1 MPILSP
7 SPTADSLLTNESV
20 HNALQHWLDADLPT
34 SPLSSLLL
42 YQTTR
47 ARCATD
53 GEAHRR
59 ILDAAVE
66 ELAAV
71 QPSAARLLQ
80 LRFRQ
85 GLKGRE
91 ASRALHLAEST
102 VFAQQRAAVAR
113 LAAVIEEEERQIR
126 STQLAAWQRRL
137 EGLANARLVGIDG
150 QLASLSARLRSTEP
164 PFITSLEGMGG
175 IGKSTLAEALVRRL
189 APETTFAAL
198 AWVTARQQSFNL
210 GGSIREERRSLL
222 DAQGIAALIFDQLWQ
237 EEEQP
242 LALSD
247 SHKLQLLQQ
256 RLKQAAHLVVVD
268 NLETVADL
276 QVLMPTIRQLAN
288 PSQFILTSRESLYGE
303 TGVFHHALHELSRA
317 DALQLVRQEA
327 QERNLPSLAA
337 APDEQLIPIYDTVGG
352 NPLALRLVVGQVHV
366 HPLAHVLNGLRSAQG
381 QSALNLYTYVYRKTW
396 DSLGENERR
405 VLLAMP
411 LMVQQGGGLEEV
423 AAVSGMPLAAVG
435 DALAILVTM
444 NLVDARGGY
453 DQRRYT
459 IHSLTRTFLHEIAH
473 WG

>member
-1 MPILSP
+1 M
-7 SPTADSLLTNESV
+7 LTNENV
-20 HNALQHWLDADLPT
+20 HSALQHWLDADLQT
-34 SPLSSLLL
+34 SPLNSLLL

-53 GEAHRR
+53 SEAQRQV
-59 ILDAAVE
+59 LDAAVDQLE
-66 ELAAV
+66 VAQPRAAH
-71 QPSAARLLQ
+71 LLQ
-80 LRFRQ
+80 LRFRK
-85 GLKGRE
+85 GLTGRE

-102 VFAQQRAAVAR
+102 IFAQQREAIAR
-113 LAAVIEEEERQIR
+113 LSAVIEAQERQIR
-126 STQLAAWQRRL
+126 STQLTTWQRRL
-137 EGLANARLVGIDG
+137 EGLADARLVGIDG

-164 PFITSLEGMGG
+164 PFVTSLEGMGG

-189 APETTFAAL
+189 APETAFADL

-222 DAQGIAALIFDQLWQ
+222 DAQGVAALIFDQLWQ
-237 EEEQP
+237 DDVQP
-242 LALSD
+242 LALSA
-247 SHKLQLLQQ
+247 SHKLQMLQQ
-256 RLKQAAHLVVVD
+256 RLKQAAHLIVVD

-276 QVLMPTIRQLAN
+276 QVLMPTIRQLAD
-288 PSQFILTSRESLYGE
+288 PSRFILTSRESLYGE
-303 TGVFHHALHELSRA
+303 AGVFHHALRELDQA
-317 DALQLVRQEA
+317 HALQLVRQEA
-327 QERNLPSLAA
+327 QERNLPSLAT
-337 APDEQLIPIYDTVGG
+337 APDEKLIPIYDTVGG

-366 HPLAHVLNGLRSAQG
+366 HSLDYVLNGLRGAQG

-411 LMVQQGGGLEEV
+411 LMVEQGGGLEDV
-423 AAVSGMPLAAVG
+423 TAVSGLPLDVVG
-435 DALAILVTM
+435 DALARLVTM

-453 DQRRYT
+453 DRRRYT